1 MQIYLVGGAVRDS
14 LLGLTPKEYDWV
26 VVGATPEEML
36 KRGYKQ
42 VGKDFPV
49 FLHPETGDEYA
60 LARTER
66 KSGHGYY
73 GFTVHAAPEVT
84 LEEDLRRRDL
94 TINAIA
100 QTPDGKL
107 IDPYHGRDD
116 LEQGLLRPV
125 SPAFGEDPVRILR
138 VARLTAR
145 LDRWGFK
152 VAHETHALMKKM
164 VRDGEVDYLVPERVW
179 SEFSRAMAS
188 DRPWRFIEVLRACGA
203 LQRLFPEIDRLFGVP
218 QPEQYH
224 GEIDTWVHILMVLKQ
239 AVILSPSP
247 VVRFAALVH
256 DLGKGVT
263 PKTLLPSHHGHE
275 EAGAELVRKLCSR
288 LRCQKEYS
296 GLAVTS
302 ARLHGKVHRA
312 AELRPGT
319 LVDLL
324 HDCDAFRRPERFA
337 DFLLVCT
344 ADARGRLGKEGRAYP
359 QADFLRECYT
369 AAAGVDTRALATEMA
384 EKGID
389 GREFGEVLRQR
400 RSQAVAQHKKQFD
413 WEAPCSNT

>member
-14 LLGLTPKEYDWV
+14 LLGLTPKEFDWV

-36 KRGYKQ
+36 ERGYKQ

-66 KSGHGYY
+66 KSGHGYH
-73 GFTVHAAPEVT
+73 GFTVHASPEVT

-100 QTPDGKL
+100 QTPDGEL

-116 LEQGLLRPV
+116 LEQGFLRHV

-138 VARLTAR
+138 VARLAAR
-145 LDRWGFK
+145 LDRWGFR
-152 VAHETHALMKKM
+152 VAHETHALMKQM
-164 VRDGEVDYLVPERVW
+164 VRNGEVDYLVPERVW

-218 QPEQYH
+218 QPAQHH
-224 GEIDTWVHILMVLKQ
+224 GEIDTGVHILMVLKQ
-239 AVILSPSP
+239 AVLLSPSP

-263 PKTLLPSHHGHE
+263 PEAILPSHYGHE
-275 EAGAELVRKLCSR
+275 EAGAELVRKLCGR

-296 GLAVTS
+296 GLAITA

-312 AELRPGT
+312 AELRAGT
-319 LVDLL
+319 VVDLL

-344 ADARGRLGKEGRAYP
+344 ADARGRLGKEDRCYP
-359 QADFLRECYT
+359 QADFLRECYS
-369 AAAGVDTRALATEMA
+369 AAAGVDTRALAAEMA

-400 RSQAVAQHKKQFD
+400 RSRVVAQVKKQFD